1 MNIQNDFKAEN
12 FKQEIIKKTRTFTV
26 FIDGQ
31 IAYPDEKETMSSL
44 TMLRQI
50 ANQATKEDT
59 INLVINSYGG
69 STDTMLE
76 FIKHVKETPASLH
89 LTVTGAAMSA
99 GAIIFTYG
107 LDKAKEITIMEG
119 STFMYHSAS
128 SGFIGKP
135 EEAKDYNENLRKNNN
150 SYLKPVKKLLKK
162 KQWKKVIEQEKELWL
177 TGKEM
182 MRLLNRYFKD
192 KENKPKITLI

>member
-12 FKQEIIKKTRTFTV
+12 FKQEIKKTRTFTV
-26 FIDGQ
+26 FIDGN
-31 IAYPDEKETMSSL
+31 IKYPDEDKTMESL
-44 TMLRQI
+44 TMLRKI
-50 ANQATKEDT
+50 ANQVTKEDT

-69 STDTMLE
+69 SADTMLE
-76 FIKHVKETPASLH
+76 FIKHIKETPASLH
-89 LTVTGAAMSA
+89 LTVTGTAMSA
-99 GAIIFTYG
+99 GALIFTYG
-107 LDKAKEITIMEG
+107 LDKAKEITIMEA
-119 STFMYHSAS
+119 STFMYHATT

-135 EEAKDYNENLRKNNN
+135 EEAKDFNANLRKNNKN
-150 SYLKPVKKLLKK
+150 YLKPVKKLLKK

-182 MRLLNRYFKD
+182 MKLLNRYFKD